1 MVITGILMAS
11 VTIFGCKAIVWLNRL
26 AIPGLVVLLAWLT
39 YRIVTVYSDKLD
51 SSQATG
57 DISFFAVINLLPAGM
72 AALIL
77 GADYGRYVK
86 SERVALGAPLSV
98 IVFFAIIASLGV
110 VSAAVAGTWDPAQ
123 SAPW

>member
-39 YRIVTVYSDKLD
+39 YKIVTVYSDKLD
-51 SSQATG
+51 SSQATA

-72 AALIL
+72 AALFWVRTMA
-77 GADYGRYVK
+77 GMPSRRGRL
-86 SERVALGAPLSV
+86 SELRS
-98 IVFFAIIASLGV
+98 
-110 VSAAVAGTWDPAQ
+110 T
-123 SAPW
+123 

>member
-51 SSQATG
+51 FWRRGVLPRACSPTTA
-57 DISFFAVINLLPAGM
+57 LLSG
-72 AALIL
+72 
-77 GADYGRYVK
+77 Y
-86 SERVALGAPLSV
+86 
-98 IVFFAIIASLGV
+98 
-110 VSAAVAGTWDPAQ
+110 
-123 SAPW
+123 

>member
-51 SSQATG
+51 FSQATG

-72 AALIL
+72 ATPLFWVRTMA
-77 GADYGRYVK
+77 GMSSRRGR
-86 SERVALGAPLSV
+86 LSG
-98 IVFFAIIASLGV
+98 LR
-110 VSAAVAGTWDPAQ
+110 SA
-123 SAPW
+123 